1 MKKRIYS
8 LGAIVYDHLINIESI
23 PKKPIK
29 VKGNGYTARL
39 GGPAA
44 VASIFLSSHGV
55 DSKFIGRLGDDS
67 DSLLL
72 KNSLKNFKVDY
83 KYSLVHKNTSSHKSF
98 VVQDYRGERLI
109 ISYKPSSYDK
119 SKIIFDKKIDF
130 SGIFLA
136 DLTWVNA
143 THELCKHVYKNKGRL
158 IIDADL
164 FIKNKK
170 TDYIIKY
177 SSHVIFSK
185 VGVDNYTKKKSIKDA
200 LNFLYT
206 KNNKFYAVTDGS
218 KGVTWIDNGIIKK
231 ISAISVLVKET
242 NGAGDVF
249 HGAFAYGL
257 LNNFSNYNS
266 LKYANI
272 AAAIK
277 CTKKG
282 GINNLPTKKEINKY
296 FKCL

>member
-8 LGAIVYDHLINIESI
+8 LGAVVYDHLINIESI

-29 VKGNGYTARL
+29 VKGSEYTARL

-44 VASIFLSSHGV
+44 VASIFLSSHGI
-55 DSKFIGRLGDDS
+55 DTKFIGRLGDDS
-67 DSLLL
+67 DSLFL
-72 KNSLKNFKVDY
+72 KKSLKNFKVDY
-83 KYSLVHKNTSSHKSF
+83 KYSLVLKNTSAHKSF

-119 SKIIFDKKIDF
+119 SKIIFDKKINF

-143 THELCKHVYKNKGRL
+143 AYELCRLVYKNKGKL

-170 TDYIIKY
+170 SDYIIKY

-185 VGVDNYTKKKSIKDA
+185 VGVENYTKKKSIKDS
-200 LNFLYT
+200 LNFLYR

-231 ISAISVLVKET
+231 ISAIKVLVKET
-242 NGAGDVF
+242 NGAGDIF

-257 LNNFSNYNS
+257 LNNFSNYDS

-282 GINNLPTKKEINKY
+282 GVNNLPTKKEINKY
-296 FKCL
+296 F

>member
-1 MKKRIYS
+1 M
-8 LGAIVYDHLINIESI
+8 
-23 PKKPIK
+23 
-29 VKGNGYTARL
+29 
-39 GGPAA
+39 AA

-72 KNSLKNFKVDY
+72 KKSLKNFKVDY
-83 KYSLVHKNTSSHKSF
+83 KYSLVLKNTSAHKSF
-98 VVQDYRGERLI
+98 VVQDCRGERLI

-143 THELCKHVYKNKGRL
+143 SYELCKFVYKNKGRL

-170 TDYIIKY
+170 SDYIIKY

-185 VGVDNYTKKKSIKDA
+185 VGVENYTKKKSIKDS
-200 LNFLYT
+200 LNFLYR

-231 ISAISVLVKET
+231 ISSIKNDSPAASNGFRVDDIILKIGRESITSKNQYESLISDYEK
-242 NGAGDVF
+242 GDVIMLRMMRD
-249 HGAFAYGL
+249 GNQSVYAF
-257 LNNFSNYNS
+257 
-266 LKYANI
+266 
-272 AAAIK
+272 
-277 CTKKG
+277 T
-282 GINNLPTKKEINKY
+282 INQ
-296 FKCL
+296 

>member
-8 LGAIVYDHLINIESI
+8 LGAVVYDHLINIESI

-29 VKGNGYTARL
+29 VKGSEYTARL

-72 KNSLKNFKVDY
+72 KKSLKNFKVDY
-83 KYSLVHKNTSSHKSF
+83 KYSLVLKNTSAHKSF
-98 VVQDYRGERLI
+98 VVQDYKGERLI

-119 SKIIFDKKIDF
+119 SKIIFNKKIEF

-143 THELCKHVYKNKGRL
+143 AYELCKRVYKNKGRL

-170 TDYIIKY
+170 SDYIIKY

-185 VGVDNYTKKKSIKDA
+185 VGVENYTKKESIKDS
-200 LNFLYT
+200 LNFLYR

-231 ISAISVLVKET
+231 ISAIKVLVKET
-242 NGAGDVF
+242 NGAGDIF

-257 LNNFSNYNS
+257 LNNFSNYDS

-282 GINNLPTKKEINKY
+282 GVNNLPTKKEINKY
-296 FKCL
+296 F